1 MRQDTELYDGFM
13 FRSIL
18 ANDLDNVKTLVTKNI
33 DLDARDIHG
42 NTFLHFSHKKNLEIA
57 KVLLQA
63 GVNPNTV
70 NNKDVLAI
78 EFGIIENNIEFVK
91 LLLEFGIKLN
101 MRSLKCATH
110 DRQEMLDFLIK
121 SGIKSGLDIDY
132 ASLLYSA
139 IHDNSVDCIKLLLGY
154 ITREKSLIDEIFPLS
169 IMLCNDK
176 PEIIR
181 LIMEYVDFNIHK
193 KKYISILQY
202 AVSEQKIDVVKVLID
217 FIPDN
222 MILDHKD
229 ICVYDIQKKNIELTK
244 LLLDHVD
251 VNSLDYSGGA
261 TMLHYAIITK
271 DYDMVK
277 LLIEKGADVNI
288 RTVDE
293 KFNHSPLELAAIGGS
308 DIKNLLIE
316 NGAKTSYCSM
326 KSAKKLK
333 L

>member
-110 DRQEMLDFLIK
+110 DRQEMLDF
-121 SGIKSGLDIDY
+121 
-132 ASLLYSA
+132 
-139 IHDNSVDCIKLLLGY
+139 
-154 ITREKSLIDEIFPLS
+154 
-169 IMLCNDK
+169 
-176 PEIIR
+176 
-181 LIMEYVDFNIHK
+181 
-193 KKYISILQY
+193 
-202 AVSEQKIDVVKVLID
+202 
-217 FIPDN
+217 
-222 MILDHKD
+222 
-229 ICVYDIQKKNIELTK
+229 
-244 LLLDHVD
+244 
-251 VNSLDYSGGA
+251 
-261 TMLHYAIITK
+261 
-271 DYDMVK
+271 
-277 LLIEKGADVNI
+277 
-288 RTVDE
+288 
-293 KFNHSPLELAAIGGS
+293 
-308 DIKNLLIE
+308 
-316 NGAKTSYCSM
+316 
-326 KSAKKLK
+326 
-333 L
+333 